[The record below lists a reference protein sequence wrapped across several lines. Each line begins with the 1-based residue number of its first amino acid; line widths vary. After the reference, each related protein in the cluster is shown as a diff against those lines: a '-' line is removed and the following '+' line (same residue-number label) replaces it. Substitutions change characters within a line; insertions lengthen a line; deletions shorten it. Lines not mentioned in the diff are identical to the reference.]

1 MYKRKAV
8 ESAQTAAD
16 LKLHLDK
23 YHAQMNEAQS
33 SLAEKSRTVQSQ
45 AFKYKRTQ
53 EEVARMRRKLER
65 AKRIEMASSADEVL
79 LEEIREYKV
88 KYLISTPALC
98 LCCYI
103 LHIVCVF

>member
-23 YHAQMNEAQS
+23 YHSQMNEAQL

-53 EEVARMRRKLER
+53 VSEHVT
-65 AKRIEMASSADEVL
+65 SACGGDACL
-79 LEEIREYKV
+79 LVTSR
-88 KYLISTPALC
+88 
-98 LCCYI
+98 
-103 LHIVCVF
+103 